1 MATARFSLGSPE
13 RGMSMNPA
21 IRRLGVA
28 AATAALSLG
37 MGTSTALGAEDPDFS
52 FDLPAGVACAGFDL
66 RVEGWGGNQH
76 FREFEDDD
84 GNVVRTISAGTGSA
98 LTFTNLSTGATV
110 SLKSN
115 GSTTHQ
121 SVGSDGTTTTRM
133 TGHNVL
139 ILFPSDVPP
148 GPSTTL
154 YVGQIVFTVDSG
166 GIFTLQSARG
176 NSTDICAA
184 LAG

>member
-28 AATAALSLG
+28 AATAALALG

-52 FDLPAGVACAGFDL
+52 FDLPAGVACEGFDL
-66 RVEGWGGNQH
+66 RVEGWGSNQQY
-76 FREFEDDD
+76 REFEDRD
-84 GNVVRTISAGTGSA
+84 GNVVRSISAGTGSA
-98 LTFTNLSTGATV
+98 LTFTNLSTDATF
-110 SLKSN
+110 SSKSN

-121 SVGSDGTTTTRM
+121 SFGSDATTTRM

-184 LAG
+184 LTD